1 MGESEGKVQE
11 KSKLTRATG
20 QPQSHWRLTEVF
32 ENGKMWRN
40 VQALLWMALRRQ
52 APSAQCNKTQVC
64 PHLLFKPFCHLC
76 ADWVQHESCLHILE
90 MIAQPPKRIKV
101 NVLQDLQSV
110 LSLAG
115 YCREPLSRIKN
126 EQNKMWGLEMWWA
139 WLSSACVG
147 STMGTESGCGWKFL
161 KISLCMS
168 SLLFTSSTYI
178 TQCQSKSSR

>member
-1 MGESEGKVQE
+1 
-11 KSKLTRATG
+11 
-20 QPQSHWRLTEVF
+20 
-32 ENGKMWRN
+32 MWRN
-40 VQALLWMALRRQ
+40 VQALLWMAQRHQ
-52 APSAQCNKTQVC
+52 HHQHSAIKHKCALTYCLNHFVTCVQIEFSVSLVFISWRW
-64 PHLLFKPFCHLC
+64 LL
-76 ADWVQHESCLHILE
+76 SS
-90 MIAQPPKRIKV
+90 PKRIKV

-115 YCREPLSRIKN
+115 YCREQQSRIKN

-168 SLLFTSSTYI
+168 FLLFTSSTYI
-178 TQCQSKSSR
+178 KQCQSKSSR